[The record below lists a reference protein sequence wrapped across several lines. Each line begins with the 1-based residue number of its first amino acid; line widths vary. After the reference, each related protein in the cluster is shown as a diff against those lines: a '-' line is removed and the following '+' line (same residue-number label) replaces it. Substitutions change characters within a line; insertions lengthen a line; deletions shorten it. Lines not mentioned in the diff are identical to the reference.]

1 MPTNHFIS
9 LQTGIDM
16 TTLYRQEKEN
26 ILATAYKNQNILPLS
41 ETFERTAIDAILQQQ
56 GCTAF
61 RIYYGM
67 TENLLVHAILVGVNE
82 NNEDILPSTVN
93 SITTTEDPV
102 DIIAEQS
109 IRCPEECPPPSPL
122 NDQP

>member
-16 TTLYRQEKEN
+16 TTLYRQQKEN
-26 ILATAYKNQNILPLS
+26 ILATGYQNENILPLS
-41 ETFERTAIDAILQQQ
+41 ETFERAAIDAILEQT
-56 GCTAF
+56 GCTAL

-67 TENLLVHAILVGVNE
+67 DENYLVHAILVGVNE
-82 NNEDILPSTVN
+82 SNEDILPSTN
-93 SITTTEDPV
+93 NNLLDGE

-109 IRCPEECPPPSPL
+109 IRCPVDCPEPSPL
-122 NDQP
+122 NE

>member
-1 MPTNHFIS
+1 MPTDHLIS

-41 ETFERTAIDAILQQQ
+41 ETFERAAIDAILGQT
-56 GCTAF
+56 GCTAL

-67 TENLLVHAILVGVNE
+67 SEDLKVHAILVGSNE
-82 NNEDILPSTVN
+82 NNEDILPSTNN
-93 SITTTEDPV
+93 SLTDPV

-109 IRCPEECPPPSPL
+109 IRCPEECPEPSVL
-122 NDQP
+122 NQDQP

>member
-1 MPTNHFIS
+1 MPTNHFIT

-16 TTLYRQEKEN
+16 TTLYRQEREN

-41 ETFERTAIDAILQQQ
+41 ETFDRAAIDAILQQA

-67 TENLLVHAILVGVNE
+67 TEDLLVHAILVGVNV
-82 NNEDILPSTVN
+82 NNEDILPSTEN
-93 SITTTEDPV
+93 SLTSTEDPV
-102 DIIAEQS
+102 DIICEQS
-109 IRCPEECPPPSPL
+109 IRCPEDCPAVSPL
-122 NDQP
+122 ND

>member
-16 TTLYRQEKEN
+16 TTLYRQEREN
-26 ILATAYKNQNILPLS
+26 ILATAYKNQAILPLN
-41 ETFERTAIDAILQQQ
+41 ETFDRAAIDAILQQD

-67 TENLLVHAILVGVNE
+67 TQNLQVHAILVGVNE
-82 NNEDILPSTVN
+82 NNEDILPSTQTSV
-93 SITTTEDPV
+93 TTTEE
-102 DIIAEQS
+102 DIICEQS
-109 IRCPEECPPPSPL
+109 IRCPEDCPPESPL
-122 NDQP
+122 ND

>member
-41 ETFERTAIDAILQQQ
+41 ETFERAAIDAILQQQ

-82 NNEDILPSTVN
+82 NNEDILPSTQTSLTN
-93 SITTTEDPV
+93 EE
-102 DIIAEQS
+102 DIICEQS
-109 IRCPEECPPPSPL
+109 IRCPEECPEPSPL
-122 NDQP
+122 NDAP